1 MSGFQVGFLNRGRGG
16 NVKRKRRKKK
26 RPASKGCSG
35 ETKEALIVS
44 SGANI
49 TTSKES
55 TTSVEPAPTAY
66 DYYSKEKMPE
76 ILEMGYSM
84 EEAEVKLSD
93 QWSNLPGQTIKHY
106 HEVSRKG
113 LLNFKKEEIKKLN
126 DQIHTARNKS
136 KELMSVKKQLEA
148 QADRLKGEYIQ
159 VTQKNNHTTGLY
171 NEAYRM
177 MKDQKM
183 HCQNEIALVRSE
195 VLEMQKALKAAKIAG
210 VKKKEKHKKKPQ
222 KFQQDDKCM
231 VCFDVLMQLP
241 KRSIAT
247 LACNHSYHLSCI
259 GTCFNT
265 KKGNMACPTCRSA
278 PEKNKEE
285 KNNGGLSNYQNNWTL
300 AADGRLVSIIFNMLR
315 ETNNCGENGIT
326 RITSYENIFER
337 TDKLGLLRRSVKV
350 ALRTL
355 TNGYVTK
362 RGNSVILIGEEIP
375 NLVGSAV
382 DDLKDSGQPYWGEK
396 EGGEFDGD

>member
-210 VKKKEKHKKKPQ
+210 VKKKEKQLSPMVHLYLKNHQKRKVPLPPKQKKYKRTIYFQCLVKKHRRQ
-222 KFQQDDKCM
+222 K
-231 VCFDVLMQLP
+231 
-241 KRSIAT
+241 KRSPI
-247 LACNHSYHLSCI
+247 H
-259 GTCFNT
+259 
-265 KKGNMACPTCRSA
+265 
-278 PEKNKEE
+278 
-285 KNNGGLSNYQNNWTL
+285 
-300 AADGRLVSIIFNMLR
+300 
-315 ETNNCGENGIT
+315 
-326 RITSYENIFER
+326 R
-337 TDKLGLLRRSVKV
+337 TVLLLRRRPL
-350 ALRTL
+350 LRRRRRRRRL
-355 TNGYVTK
+355 LGL
-362 RGNSVILIGEEIP
+362 S
-375 NLVGSAV
+375 
-382 DDLKDSGQPYWGEK
+382 
-396 EGGEFDGD
+396 